1 MRLEIVRV
9 ELGQRRMGR
18 RRDFLLLLLLLL
30 LLLFRVEKRKKE
42 KEKGRTA

>member
-18 RRDFLLLLLLLL
+18 RRDFLLLLLLV
-30 LLLFRVEKRKKE
+30 LLFRVEKRKKE